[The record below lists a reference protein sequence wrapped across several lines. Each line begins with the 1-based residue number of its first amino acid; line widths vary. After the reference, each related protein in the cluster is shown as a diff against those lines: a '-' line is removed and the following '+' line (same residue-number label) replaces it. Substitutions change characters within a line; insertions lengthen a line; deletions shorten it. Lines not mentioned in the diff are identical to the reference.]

1 MAQKRN
7 LPFLEGLFVKI
18 MIKPCRRLGH
28 SMAERNAVS
37 AAPGLTL
44 LLSFPGGYP
53 AAIVFDD
60 DYFAY

>member
-1 MAQKRN
+1 
-7 LPFLEGLFVKI
+7 
-18 MIKPCRRLGH
+18 
-28 SMAERNAVS
+28 MAERNAVS